1 MISRI
6 LGPRNSGEYTASAA
20 AIESGGHAPR
30 PSLSE
35 ISLLADQLRVLTFSD
50 LRTRYGR
57 GRWQLLKWLIDP
69 FALVGVYLLL
79 VTFIF
84 YRRSHA
90 IGLALACSIIPFQL
104 ITMTIANSLNSVQL
118 RRSIIGNM
126 KFARN
131 LLPIATTLTE
141 TLGFAA
147 SLVLLALAMGVYGI
161 APTVSFFW
169 LPVVLLETVVLG
181 VAVAYPSTLIGVW
194 APDLRGLILSMVR
207 AAYFLAP
214 GLVTLAEIHGRTNT
228 LVRLNPLT
236 GLIEALRHAVL
247 YRSSPPA
254 WELLYPLA
262 SAIVLMLIFVPV
274 YRREQR
280 HFAKVLE

>member
-1 MISRI
+1 MTLRT
-6 LGPRNSGEYTASAA
+6 GQPPDRAA
-20 AIESGGHAPR
+20 AD
-30 PSLSE
+30 PSDHLSSRRKRIQRWRGELPQRVDE
-35 ISLLADQLRVLTFSD
+35 IRVLTRSD
-50 LRTRYGR
+50 LRARYGR
-57 GRWQLLKWLIDP
+57 GGWQLIKWVIDP

-90 IGLALACSIIPFQL
+90 VGLALACSIIPFQL
-104 ITMTIANSLNSVQL
+104 LTMTVTNSLGAVQL
-118 RRSIIGNM
+118 RRSILANM
-126 KFARN
+126 RFARG

-147 SLVLLALAMGVYGI
+147 SLVLLALTMVIYGI
-161 APTVSFFW
+161 APTFAILW
-169 LPVVLLETVVLG
+169 LPIVLAESVLLG
-181 VAVAYPSTLIGVW
+181 VAAAYPATLIGVW
-194 APDLRGLILSMVR
+194 APDLRGLIASFLR

-214 GLVTLAEIHGRTNT
+214 GLVTLAQIHGRTNT

-254 WELLYPLA
+254 WELLYPLGFA
-262 SAIVLMLIFVPV
+262 VVLLLIFVPV
-274 YRREQR
+274 YVREQD